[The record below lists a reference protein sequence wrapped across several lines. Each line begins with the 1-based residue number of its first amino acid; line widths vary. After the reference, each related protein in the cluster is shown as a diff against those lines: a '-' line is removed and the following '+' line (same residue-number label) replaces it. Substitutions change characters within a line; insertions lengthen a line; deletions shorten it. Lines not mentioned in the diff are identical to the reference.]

1 MGIYLDHA
9 ATTYTDKRVLE
20 RMLPYFSD
28 IFGNPSSVH
37 GYGREAEKAV
47 MAAREQTARA
57 IGASA
62 EEEIVFTSGGTE
74 SDNWALRGVAEKQG
88 KGHIITSCVE
98 HHAVL
103 DTVRYME
110 KLGFDATYLPV
121 DGTGMVDPDAVRG
134 AIREDTLLISIM
146 FANNETGT
154 VMPVAKIGRIA
165 REHGVLYH
173 TDAVQAVGHVPV
185 DVEAMGIDLL
195 SMSAHK
201 FYGPKG
207 VGALYIR
214 RGTPIAKLLHGGA
227 QERDM
232 RASTLNVPGI
242 VGLGAA
248 AEIAVQELD
257 GNAAHEAALAKHLKD
272 SLTAL
277 PGTRFNGHETQRL
290 PGHVNLSFADIE
302 AEALLTHLDLDGVAV
317 STGSACTSGSTKP
330 SYVLLEM
337 GLSTVEA
344 RGAVRFTVGRENTES
359 DIETAIE
366 ITRNAAQ
373 RLQQFSPLFM
383 QRKGDEK
390 HV

>member
-9 ATTYTDKRVLE
+9 ATTYTEKRVLE
-20 RMLPYFSD
+20 KMLPYFSD

-37 GYGREAEKAV
+37 GYGRDAEKAV
-47 MAAREQTARA
+47 ATARKQAAEA

-62 EEEIVFTSGGTE
+62 EEIVFTSGGTE
-74 SDNWALRGVAEKQG
+74 SDNWALRGIAEKQ
-88 KGHIITSCVE
+88 KSGHIITSRVE

-103 DTVRYME
+103 DTCRYLE
-110 KLGFDATYLPV
+110 EHGFDITYLPV
-121 DGTGMVDPDAVRG
+121 DEMGMVSAQSVLQSL
-134 AIREDTLLISIM
+134 REDTILISVM

-154 VMPVAKIGRIA
+154 VMPVREIGQIA
-165 REHGVLYH
+165 REKGVLFH
-173 TDAVQAVGHVPV
+173 TDAVQAVGHVPI
-185 DVEAMGIDLL
+185 DVEEMGIDML

-214 RGTPIAKLLHGGA
+214 KGTPIGKLLHGGA

-248 AEIAVQELD
+248 VEIA
-257 GNAAHEAALAKHLKD
+257 ALEIESNAKHELVLSERLKKG
-272 SLTAL
+272 LRVL
-277 PGTRFNGHETQRL
+277 PGTRLNGSETERL
-290 PGHVNLSFADIE
+290 PGHVNISFAGIE
-302 AEALLTHLDLDGVAV
+302 AEAMLTCLDLEGVAV
-317 STGSACTSGSTKP
+317 SAGSACSSGSTKP

-337 GLSTVEA
+337 GLTTLEA
-344 RGAVRFTVGRENTES
+344 RGAVRFTIGRENTEQ
-359 DIETAIE
+359 DIERTIE
-366 ITRNAAQ
+366 ITKEAAQ
-373 RLQQFSPLFM
+373 RLQQFSPLFN

>member
-20 RMLPYFSD
+20 KMLPYFSEL
-28 IFGNPSSVH
+28 FGNPSSVH

-47 MAAREQTARA
+47 MAARQQTARA
-57 IGASA
+57 IGGSA
-62 EEEIVFTSGGTE
+62 EEIVFTSGGTE
-74 SDNWALRGVAEKQG
+74 SDNWAVRGIAEKQG
-88 KGHIITSCVE
+88 SGHIITSRIE

-103 DTVRYME
+103 DTCRYLE
-110 KLGFDATYLPV
+110 TKGFDVTYLPV
-121 DGTGMVDPDAVRG
+121 DDTGMVRAESVRE
-134 AIREDTLLISIM
+134 ALREDTILISIM

-154 VMPVAKIGRIA
+154 IMPIREIGQIA
-165 REHGVLYH
+165 REHGVLFH

-185 DVEAMGIDLL
+185 DVEEMDIDLL

-207 VGALYIR
+207 IGALYIR
-214 RGTPIAKLLHGGA
+214 RGTPINKLLHGGS

-248 AEIAVQELD
+248 IEIAVTEIER
-257 GNAAHEAALAKHLKD
+257 NAQHEAALSKQLANGL
-272 SLTAL
+272 LAL
-277 PGTRFNGHETQRL
+277 PETKLNGHASERL
-290 PGHVNLSFADIE
+290 PGHANISFSGIE
-302 AEALLTHLDLDGVAV
+302 AEALLTHLDLEDIAV
-317 STGSACTSGSTKP
+317 SAGSACSSGSTKP

-337 GLSTVEA
+337 GLATVEA
-344 RGAVRFTVGRENTES
+344 RGAVRFTIGRENTDQ
-359 DIETAIE
+359 DIEKAIE
-366 ITRNAAQ
+366 ITKNAAQ
-373 RLQQFSPLFM
+373 RLQQFSPLFN

>member
-20 RMLPYFSD
+20 QMLPYFSER
-28 IFGNPSSVH
+28 FGNPSSAH
-37 GYGREAEKAV
+37 GFGRDAEKAV
-47 MAAREQTARA
+47 MTARQQTAA
-57 IGASA
+57 VIGAGV
-62 EEEIVFTSGGTE
+62 EEIVFTSGGTE
-74 SDNWALRGVAEKQG
+74 SDNWAIRGIAEKQG
-88 KGHIITSCVE
+88 TGHIITSCVE

-103 DTVRYME
+103 DTCKFLE
-110 KLGFDATYLPV
+110 TQGFEVTYLPV
-121 DGTGMVDPDAVRG
+121 DGTGMVDPDSVRK
-134 AIREDTLLISIM
+134 AIREDTILITVM

-154 VMPVAKIGRIA
+154 IMPIREIGMIA
-165 REHGVLYH
+165 REHGILLH
-173 TDAVQAVGHVPV
+173 TDAVQAVGHIPV
-185 DVEAMGIDLL
+185 NVEEMGIDLL

-207 VGALYIR
+207 VGAMYIR

-227 QERDM
+227 QERGM

-248 AEIAVQELD
+248 VDIAVKEIEE
-257 GNAAHEAALAKHLKD
+257 NAKREAALAGRLKEA
-272 SLTAL
+272 LVTL

-290 PGHVNLSFADIE
+290 PGHINLSFADIE
-302 AEALLTHLDLDGVAV
+302 AEALLTLLDLDNIAV
-317 STGSACTSGSTKP
+317 SAGSACSSGSTKP

-337 GLSTVEA
+337 GLSIVEA
-344 RGAVRFTVGRENTES
+344 RGALRFTVGRENTEEE
-359 DIETAIE
+359 ITTAID
-366 ITRNAAQ
+366 ITKNAAQ